1 MTKQEFET
9 LTGQQ
14 LNDEDYGIVEK
25 VYAFYPG
32 MPDVDGKKV
41 VAQLYRQFGLT
52 IFRDMYERAN
62 RISEIEG
69 AIQEQKR
76 QLEYVAKDA
85 LSAPYWRSRR
95 RKAT

>member
-14 LNDEDYGIVEK
+14 LNDDDYRIAEK

-32 MPDVDGKKV
+32 IPDVEGKKV
-41 VAQLYRQFGLT
+41 ASQLYKQFGLT
-52 IFRDMYERAN
+52 IFQDMYERAN
-62 RISEIEG
+62 KISEIES

-76 QLEYVAKDA
+76 QLEYVTR
-85 LSAPYWRSRR
+85 APLRSIL
-95 RKAT
+95 A